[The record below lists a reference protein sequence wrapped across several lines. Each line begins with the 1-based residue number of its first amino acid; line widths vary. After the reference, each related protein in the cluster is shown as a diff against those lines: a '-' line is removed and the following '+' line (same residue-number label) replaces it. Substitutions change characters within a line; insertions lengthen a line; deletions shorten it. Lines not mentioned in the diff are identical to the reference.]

1 MGRRCNIYFHMK
13 FQGIE
18 GKEKILKV
26 SRVGLRERSRL
37 HSDVKEMIQQQT
49 SLNRTGSRIQ

>member
-1 MGRRCNIYFHMK
+1 MGRQSNIYFHILK

-26 SRVGLRERSRL
+26 SRVGVGERSRL
-37 HSDVKEMIQQQT
+37 HSDVKEMIQHQT
-49 SLNRTGSRIQ
+49 SLNSTGR